1 MTETQP
7 WPPNIK
13 PGLPTTEVLGME
25 LPIIADLGDGWF
37 LVAHPNGAAIATE
50 KFLSA
55 LWSESTETAVYED
68 GVEIEDEDCCPIP
81 ESVRAKAVEEF
92 EELAWPLVRGQ
103 FYTEAKE
110 TTSVH
115 TAIPDKAVERLRKL
129 EGSDAPEDRCDRC
142 GGRNLHNWY
151 ADSDVWNRVAGDYSI
166 LCPICFSELAQEA
179 GVGNGA
185 WRLSLKGDD
194 PEISKVHTQ
203 LHNSLNEGAK
213 LWARV
218 AQLEHEADCCWY
230 DLAAGEWALAHCE
243 ECRRLDEIVKNTAK
257 LGNPPG
263 SRRVST

>member
-129 EGSDAPEDRCDRC
+129 KGPMPQKIGVIGAV
-142 GGRNLHNWY
+142 GGTSTTGTLILMSGTEWPATTASSARSAFPSLHK
-151 ADSDVWNRVAGDYSI
+151 R
-166 LCPICFSELAQEA
+166 LA
-179 GVGNGA
+179 
-185 WRLSLKGDD
+185 
-194 PEISKVHTQ
+194 
-203 LHNSLNEGAK
+203 
-213 LWARV
+213 
-218 AQLEHEADCCWY
+218 
-230 DLAAGEWALAHCE
+230 
-243 ECRRLDEIVKNTAK
+243 
-257 LGNPPG
+257 
-263 SRRVST
+263 